1 MRTIWWLLTGK
12 KILRVFSFF
21 HSEQPRMG
29 RQHNRKIK
37 LVDLQGVHFSNL
49 KCQQRPLE
57 DGLRKKGIKERW
69 KLFNE
74 IIVMASCASC
84 FTMEKSD
91 TVTSWTMSSSLTWN
105 MKRKQTS
112 SENQIR
118 WPPKCTRAQD
128 HNKIVL
134 LTSSV
139 QVQSWMQPARNVEK
153 SFSKGMNNKGKLE
166 YCALKLSIKVIDVW
180 GQKGQVVNAFLCAD
194 HHQTQDFI
202 RGISALIPV
211 TKEQEL
217 SIWMEKNCPN

>member
-105 MKRKQTS
+105 MKRKQTG

-128 HNKIVL
+128 HNKIECYSLAVFRYKVGCNQQETLRNHSVKAWTIKESSSIVPWNWASKSLMYEVKKVRLLMLFCVL
-134 LTSSV
+134 IITKHKISSEGY
-139 QVQSWMQPARNVEK
+139 QLWFQSPK
-153 SFSKGMNNKGKLE
+153 SKS
-166 YCALKLSIKVIDVW
+166 
-180 GQKGQVVNAFLCAD
+180 
-194 HHQTQDFI
+194 
-202 RGISALIPV
+202 
-211 TKEQEL
+211 
-217 SIWMEKNCPN
+217 